1 MVHTKRIAAGYG
13 KKHKWVTTPN
23 PGKHKKEDSIP
34 LMLVV
39 RDILGYADTSR
50 EAKKIIHDGL
60 IFVDKKPRKDPKY
73 GIGLMDVIDIPKA
86 NKHYRAILSKKGPT
100 LSEFQKEFG
109 AMNLRPEKFPEE
121 IFGPI
126 EPKGSIR
133 SKFILK
139 DIDERESNI
148 KLCKIM
154 NKTLLGKG
162 SIQLTLHDGSN
173 ILAGKNSYNAG
184 DTIIFDL
191 QNRKI
196 TDVIKFEKN
205 NLAMIVHGRHKGNS
219 GKISEII
226 DGTITRKSLTR
237 IGDFQ
242 TLTDYIFV
250 IGKDE
255 PLI

>member
-109 AMNLRPEKFPEE
+109 AMNL
-121 IFGPI
+121 
-126 EPKGSIR
+126 R

>member
-1 MVHTKRIAAGYG
+1 MAHTKRIAAGYG

-34 LMLVV
+34 LILVV

-50 EAKKIIHDGL
+50 EAEKIIHDGL
-60 IFVDKKPRKDPKY
+60 IFVDKKTRKDPKY
-73 GIGLMDVIDIPKA
+73 GVGLMDVIDMPKA
-86 NKHYRAILSKKGPT
+86 NKHYRVIPSKKGLT
-100 LSEFQKEFG
+100 
-109 AMNLRPEKFPEE
+109 
-121 IFGPI
+121 
-126 EPKGSIR
+126 
-133 SKFILK
+133 LK

-154 NKTLLGKG
+154 NKTFLGEG
-162 SIQLTLHDGSN
+162 SIQLNLHDGSN

-205 NLAMIVHGRHKGNS
+205 NLAMIVHGRHKGNN

-250 IGKDE
+250 IGKE
-255 PLI
+255 ESLISL

>member
-109 AMNLRPEKFPEE
+109 AMNLR
-121 IFGPI
+121 
-126 EPKGSIR
+126 

-162 SIQLTLHDGSN
+162 SIQLNLHDGSN